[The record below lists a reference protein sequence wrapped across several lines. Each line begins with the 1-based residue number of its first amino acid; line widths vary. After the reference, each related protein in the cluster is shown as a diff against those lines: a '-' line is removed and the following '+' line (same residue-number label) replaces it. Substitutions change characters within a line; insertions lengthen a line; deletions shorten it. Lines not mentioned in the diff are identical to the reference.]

1 MPILNNIG
9 EIVSEFCIPTI
20 IGIFTFATPLILQT
34 ISRIDDKY
42 ESTLLARLFM
52 KDWICR
58 VFIGVGISSFI
69 FVLLWIL
76 KLPRVVDWG
85 VLNIWIDNSASLILL
100 LITVAWIVMTCC
112 VLSLT
117 YVYYVPQYLVNRL
130 QKQYD
135 AHPNDIIYFVGI
147 SKVLNY
153 SISQSK
159 EEENVICQTY
169 SSIVKILIKN
179 RSQKEGQEVIYPD
192 EFYEAI
198 LEANE
203 KLLKREH
210 KTRSFL
216 NNTSFISVLIDDYQ
230 KTAISD
236 KTYQYMWLGLR
247 QAVLYNNSE
256 AIKAYWEKAH
266 QYANFALDRIH
277 PEYDKDFN
285 IVNKEALDQQKT
297 IKEKFVEFH
306 YALGGLLLYH
316 KMYDT
321 LEYIMSW
328 TNQQPPKYILVPSTM
343 SEVINMYMQIAFKDG
358 IRGFMYYE
366 SHYPFIG
373 VRGVNAS
380 DIIRFW
386 IKKYMA
392 VLFLRQYTLHSYY
405 IYEDTLQMPHIPES
419 MSEKYAWNNELN
431 VLKDLLHE
439 LCVDKETLNALGL
452 QHMSDSQWF
461 VEKGKTVPSE
471 LIESFKA
478 QIEHDMERT
487 RKEQSISKTKLE
499 EFYTATLSILC
510 PVFTQYESFFGN
522 SSITENYNKIHII
535 GSHQIM
541 DKQAFVDDQE
551 ICHANADSV
560 VAEHASFEFRHL
572 ALNIFMYMQ
581 SRRYILKEQ
590 DIWTAINNLSYDK
603 NDFAIFSI
611 GNNLNY
617 LKLKE
622 SKLQNT
628 NGEWSYNGISIVDIH
643 HGINDLVS
651 QSLWIIRRSDLPY
664 LVFNKISNEEAI
676 HKYQLC
682 EIDEKYHIFA
692 SIVDVYATPTI
703 KKELEDRKILD
714 AETKAVVCV
723 DFNAEVRC
731 RKTAKAIQLKIYSQF
746 GNKEQV
752 NSVEDVDANWL
763 QSV

>member
-42 ESTLLARLFM
+42 ESTLLAKLFV
-52 KDWICR
+52 KDWVCR
-58 VFIGVGISSFI
+58 TFIGIGIGSF
-69 FVLLWIL
+69 VSLLLWML
-76 KLPRVVDWG
+76 NLPRVVDWG
-85 VLNIWIDNSASLILL
+85 VLNVWIDNSASLILL
-100 LITVAWIVMTCC
+100 ISVIALIVAACGI
-112 VLSLT
+112 LYLT
-117 YVYYVPQYLVNRL
+117 YTYYIPKKLVARL
-130 QKQYD
+130 QTQCKT
-135 AHPNDIIYFVGI
+135 HPNERIYFDGV

-153 SISQSK
+153 SISK
-159 EEENVICQTY
+159 ADEELARQTY
-169 SSIVKILIKN
+169 SAIIDVLIKIIAN
-179 RSQKEGQEVIYPD
+179 KSGQEVIYPD
-192 EFYEAI
+192 EFYDAVF
-198 LEANE
+198 EANE
-203 KLLKREH
+203 RLLKRER
-210 KTRSFL
+210 KTLSYL
-216 NNTSFISVLIDDYQ
+216 NEGSMLYIFIDKAQQTI
-230 KTAISD
+230 ISD

-256 AIKAYWEKAH
+256 AIKAYWERAH
-266 QYANFALDRIH
+266 QYANFALERIH
-277 PEYDKDFN
+277 PEFDNDFK
-285 IVNKEALDQQKT
+285 IVNIDALNQQKI
-297 IKEKFVEFH
+297 IKEKFIEFH
-306 YALGGLLLYH
+306 YALGGLLLCH

-321 LEYIMSW
+321 LLYIMSW

-358 IRGFMYYE
+358 IRGFIYYE

-373 VRGVNAS
+373 VRGVNSS

-439 LCVDKETLNALGL
+439 LCEDKETLNALGL
-452 QHMSDSQWF
+452 QHMSDTQWF

-478 QIEHDMERT
+478 QIEYDMERT

-522 SSITENYNKIHII
+522 SSITEKYNKIHII

-551 ICHANADSV
+551 ICHANADSI
-560 VAEHASFEFRHL
+560 VAEHASFEFRQL

-603 NDFAIFSI
+603 NDFVIFSI

-731 RKTAKAIQLKIYSQF
+731 KKTAKAIQLKIYSQF
-746 GNKEQV
+746 GNKEQA

>member
-42 ESTLLARLFM
+42 ESTLLAKLFV
-52 KDWICR
+52 KDWVCR
-58 VFIGVGISSFI
+58 TFIGIGIGSF
-69 FVLLWIL
+69 VSLLLWML
-76 KLPRVVDWG
+76 NLPRVVDWG
-85 VLNIWIDNSASLILL
+85 ILNVWVDNSASLILL
-100 LITVAWIVMTCC
+100 ISVIALIVAACGI
-112 VLSLT
+112 LYLT
-117 YVYYVPQYLVNRL
+117 YTYYIPKKLVARL
-130 QKQYD
+130 QKQCNT
-135 AHPNDIIYFVGI
+135 HLNERIYFDGV

-153 SISQSK
+153 SISK
-159 EEENVICQTY
+159 ADEELARQTY
-169 SSIVKILIKN
+169 SAIIDVLIKTRTN
-179 RSQKEGQEVIYPD
+179 KSGQEIIYPD
-192 EFYEAI
+192 EFYDAVF
-198 LEANE
+198 EANE
-203 KLLKREH
+203 RLLKRER
-210 KTRSFL
+210 KTLSYL
-216 NNTSFISVLIDDYQ
+216 NEGSMLSIFIDEVQQTI
-230 KTAISD
+230 ISD
-236 KTYQYMWLGLR
+236 KTYQYMWLELR

-392 VLFLRQYTLHSYY
+392 VLFLRQYTLHSHY
-405 IYEDTLQMPHIPES
+405 IYEDTLQLPRVPES
-419 MSEKYAWNNELN
+419 MSEKYAWNNELDI
-431 VLKDLLHE
+431 LQDLLQKICADTE
-439 LCVDKETLNALGL
+439 MLEALGY
-452 QHMSDSQWF
+452 QHMSDKQWF
-461 VEKGKTVPSE
+461 VENGKPVPPE
-471 LIESFKA
+471 LIESFKT

-499 EFYTATLSILC
+499 EFYTATRSILC
-510 PVFTQYESFFGN
+510 PVFAQYQSLFGN
-522 SSITENYNKIHII
+522 ISITENYNKISII

-541 DKQAFVDDQE
+541 DKQAFVEDQE
-551 ICHANADSV
+551 ICHANADSI
-560 VAEHASFEFRHL
+560 VAEHASLDFRQL
-572 ALNIFMYMQ
+572 ALNIFIYMQ

-590 DIWTAINNLSYDK
+590 DVWTTINNLPNDK
-603 NDFAIFSI
+603 NDFVIFSI

-628 NGEWSYNGISIVDIH
+628 NGRWSYNGIPIIDIH
-643 HGINDLVS
+643 HSMNDLVS
-651 QSLWIIRRSDLPY
+651 QSLWITRKSDVPY
-664 LVFNKISNEEAI
+664 LMFNKISNENDI
-676 HKYQLC
+676 SKYQLS
-682 EIDEKYHIFA
+682 EIDEQYHMFA

-731 RKTAKAIQLKIYSQF
+731 KKTAKAIQLKIYSQF
-746 GNKEQV
+746 GNKEQA

>member
-42 ESTLLARLFM
+42 ESTLLAKLFV
-52 KDWICR
+52 KDWVCR
-58 VFIGVGISSFI
+58 TFIGIGIGSF
-69 FVLLWIL
+69 VSLLLWML
-76 KLPRVVDWG
+76 NLPRVVDWG
-85 VLNIWIDNSASLILL
+85 VLNVWIDNSASLILL
-100 LITVAWIVMTCC
+100 ISVIALIVAACGI
-112 VLSLT
+112 LYLT
-117 YVYYVPQYLVNRL
+117 YTYYIPKKLVARL
-130 QKQYD
+130 QKQCNT
-135 AHPNDIIYFVGI
+135 HLNERIYFDGV

-153 SISQSK
+153 SISK
-159 EEENVICQTY
+159 ADEELARQTY
-169 SSIVKILIKN
+169 SAIIDVLIKT
-179 RSQKEGQEVIYPD
+179 RTDKSGQEVVYPD
-192 EFYEAI
+192 EFYDAVF
-198 LEANE
+198 EANE
-203 KLLKREH
+203 RLLKRER
-210 KTRSFL
+210 KTLSYL
-216 NNTSFISVLIDDYQ
+216 NEGSMLSIFIDEVQQTI
-230 KTAISD
+230 ISD

-285 IVNKEALDQQKT
+285 IVNKEALGQQKT

-358 IRGFMYYE
+358 SRGFMYYE

-386 IKKYMA
+386 IKKYMV
-392 VLFLRQYTLHSYY
+392 VLFLRQYTLNTYY
-405 IYEDTLQMPHIPES
+405 IYEDTLQMPRVPES
-419 MSEKYAWNNELN
+419 MSEKYAWNNELD
-431 VLKDLLHE
+431 VLKDLLQKICADTE
-439 LCVDKETLNALGL
+439 MLEALGY
-452 QHMSDSQWF
+452 QHMSDKQWF
-461 VEKGKTVPSE
+461 VENGKPVPPE

-499 EFYTATLSILC
+499 EFYTATRSILC
-510 PVFTQYESFFGN
+510 PVFAQYQSLFGN
-522 SSITENYNKIHII
+522 LSITENYNKISII

-551 ICHANADSV
+551 ICHANADSI
-560 VAEHASFEFRHL
+560 VAEHASFEFQQL

-590 DIWTAINNLSYDK
+590 DVWTIIKNLPNNK
-603 NDFAIFSI
+603 NDFVIFSI
-611 GNNLNY
+611 GINLNY

-622 SKLQNT
+622 SGLQNT
-628 NGEWSYNGISIVDIH
+628 NGEWSYNGIPIFDIH
-643 HGINDLVS
+643 HSMNDLVS
-651 QSLWIIRRSDLPY
+651 QSLWIIRKSDVPY
-664 LVFNKISNEEAI
+664 LVFNKISNEDDI
-676 HKYQLC
+676 SKYKLS
-682 EIDEKYHIFA
+682 EIDEQYHIFA

-723 DFNAEVRC
+723 DFNAEIRC
-731 RKTAKAIQLKIYSQF
+731 KKTAKAIQLKIYSQF
-746 GNKEQV
+746 GNKEQAH
-752 NSVEDVDANWL
+752 SVEDVNANWL
-763 QSV
+763 

>member
-42 ESTLLARLFM
+42 ESTLLAKLFV
-52 KDWICR
+52 KDWVCR
-58 VFIGVGISSFI
+58 TFIGIGIGSF
-69 FVLLWIL
+69 VSLLLWML
-76 KLPRVVDWG
+76 NLPRVVDWG
-85 VLNIWIDNSASLILL
+85 ILNVWVDNSASLILL
-100 LITVAWIVMTCC
+100 ISVIALIVAACGI
-112 VLSLT
+112 LYLT
-117 YVYYVPQYLVNRL
+117 YTYYIPKKLVARL
-130 QKQYD
+130 QKQCNT
-135 AHPNDIIYFVGI
+135 HLNERIYFDGV

-153 SISQSK
+153 SISK
-159 EEENVICQTY
+159 ADEELARQTY
-169 SSIVKILIKN
+169 SAIIDVLIKTRTN
-179 RSQKEGQEVIYPD
+179 KSGQEIIYPD
-192 EFYEAI
+192 EFYDAVF
-198 LEANE
+198 EANE
-203 KLLKREH
+203 RLLKRER
-210 KTRSFL
+210 KTLSYL
-216 NNTSFISVLIDDYQ
+216 NEGSMLSIFIDEVQQTI
-230 KTAISD
+230 ISD
-236 KTYQYMWLGLR
+236 KTYQYMWLELR

-392 VLFLRQYTLHSYY
+392 VLFLRQYTLHSHY
-405 IYEDTLQMPHIPES
+405 IYEDTLQLPRVPES
-419 MSEKYAWNNELN
+419 MSEKYAWNNELDI
-431 VLKDLLHE
+431 LQDLLQKICADTE
-439 LCVDKETLNALGL
+439 MLEALGY
-452 QHMSDSQWF
+452 QHMSDKQWF
-461 VEKGKTVPSE
+461 VENGKPVPPE
-471 LIESFKA
+471 LIESFKT

-499 EFYTATLSILC
+499 EFYTATRSILC
-510 PVFTQYESFFGN
+510 PVFAQYQSLFGN
-522 SSITENYNKIHII
+522 ISITENYNKISII

-541 DKQAFVDDQE
+541 DKQAFVEDQE
-551 ICHANADSV
+551 ICHANADSI
-560 VAEHASFEFRHL
+560 VAEHASLDFRQL
-572 ALNIFMYMQ
+572 ALNIFIYMQ

-590 DIWTAINNLSYDK
+590 DVWTTINNLPNDK
-603 NDFAIFSI
+603 NDFVIFSI

-628 NGEWSYNGISIVDIH
+628 NGRWSYNGIPIIDIH
-643 HGINDLVS
+643 HSMNDLVS
-651 QSLWIIRRSDLPY
+651 QSLWITRKSDVPY
-664 LVFNKISNEEAI
+664 LMFNKISNENDI
-676 HKYQLC
+676 SKYQLS
-682 EIDEKYHIFA
+682 EIDEQYHIFA

-731 RKTAKAIQLKIYSQF
+731 KKTAKAIQLKIYSQF
-746 GNKEQV
+746 GNKEQA

>member
-42 ESTLLARLFM
+42 ESTLLAKLFV
-52 KDWICR
+52 KDWVCR
-58 VFIGVGISSFI
+58 TFIGIGIGSF
-69 FVLLWIL
+69 VSLLLWML
-76 KLPRVVDWG
+76 NLPRVVDWG
-85 VLNIWIDNSASLILL
+85 VLNVWIDNSASLILL
-100 LITVAWIVMTCC
+100 ISVIALIVAACGI
-112 VLSLT
+112 LYLT
-117 YVYYVPQYLVNRL
+117 YTYYIPKKLVARL
-130 QKQYD
+130 QKQCNT
-135 AHPNDIIYFVGI
+135 HLNERIYFDGV

-153 SISQSK
+153 SISK
-159 EEENVICQTY
+159 ADEELARQTY
-169 SSIVKILIKN
+169 SAIIDVLIKT
-179 RSQKEGQEVIYPD
+179 RTDKSGQEVVYPD
-192 EFYEAI
+192 EFYDAVF
-198 LEANE
+198 EANE
-203 KLLKREH
+203 RLLKRER
-210 KTRSFL
+210 KTLSYL
-216 NNTSFISVLIDDYQ
+216 NEGSMLSIFIDEVQQTI
-230 KTAISD
+230 ISD

-285 IVNKEALDQQKT
+285 IVNKEALGQQKT

-358 IRGFMYYE
+358 SRGFMYYE

-386 IKKYMA
+386 IKKYMV
-392 VLFLRQYTLHSYY
+392 VLFLRQYTLNTYY
-405 IYEDTLQMPHIPES
+405 IYEDTLQMPRVPES
-419 MSEKYAWNNELN
+419 MSERYAWNNELD
-431 VLKDLLHE
+431 VLKDLLQKICADTE
-439 LCVDKETLNALGL
+439 MLEALGY
-452 QHMSDSQWF
+452 QHMSEKQWF
-461 VEKGKTVPSE
+461 VENGKPVPPE

-499 EFYTATLSILC
+499 EFYTATRSILC
-510 PVFTQYESFFGN
+510 PVFAQYQSLFGN
-522 SSITENYNKIHII
+522 LSITENYNKISII

-551 ICHANADSV
+551 ICHANADSI
-560 VAEHASFEFRHL
+560 VAEHASFEFQQL

-590 DIWTAINNLSYDK
+590 DVWTIIKNLPNNK
-603 NDFAIFSI
+603 NDFVIFSI
-611 GNNLNY
+611 GINLNY

-622 SKLQNT
+622 SGLQNT
-628 NGEWSYNGISIVDIH
+628 NGEWSYNGIPIFDIH
-643 HGINDLVS
+643 HSMNDLVS
-651 QSLWIIRRSDLPY
+651 QSLWIIRKSDVPY
-664 LVFNKISNEEAI
+664 LVFNKISNEDDI
-676 HKYQLC
+676 SKYKLS
-682 EIDEKYHIFA
+682 EIDEQYHIFA

-723 DFNAEVRC
+723 DFNAEIRC
-731 RKTAKAIQLKIYSQF
+731 KKTAKAIQLKIYSQF
-746 GNKEQV
+746 GNKEQAH
-752 NSVEDVDANWL
+752 SVEDVNANWL
-763 QSV
+763 

>member
-42 ESTLLARLFM
+42 ESTLLAKLFV
-52 KDWICR
+52 KDWVCR
-58 VFIGVGISSFI
+58 TFIGIGIGSF
-69 FVLLWIL
+69 VSLLLWML
-76 KLPRVVDWG
+76 NLPRVVDWG
-85 VLNIWIDNSASLILL
+85 VLNVWIDNSASLILL
-100 LITVAWIVMTCC
+100 ISVIALIVAACGI
-112 VLSLT
+112 LYLT
-117 YVYYVPQYLVNRL
+117 YTYYIPKKLVARL
-130 QKQYD
+130 QKQCNT
-135 AHPNDIIYFVGI
+135 HLNERIYFDGV

-153 SISQSK
+153 SISK
-159 EEENVICQTY
+159 ADEELARQTY
-169 SSIVKILIKN
+169 SAIIDVLIKTRTN
-179 RSQKEGQEVIYPD
+179 KSGQEIIYPD
-192 EFYEAI
+192 EFYDAVF
-198 LEANE
+198 EANE
-203 KLLKREH
+203 RLLKRER
-210 KTRSFL
+210 KTLSYL
-216 NNTSFISVLIDDYQ
+216 NEGSMLSIFIDEVQQTI
-230 KTAISD
+230 ISD

-358 IRGFMYYE
+358 SRGFMYYE

-386 IKKYMA
+386 MKKYMV
-392 VLFLRQYTLHSYY
+392 VLFLRQYTLNTYY
-405 IYEDTLQMPHIPES
+405 IYEDTLQMPRVPES
-419 MSEKYAWNNELN
+419 MSEKYAWNNELD
-431 VLKDLLHE
+431 VLKDLLQKICADTE
-439 LCVDKETLNALGL
+439 MLEALGY
-452 QHMSDSQWF
+452 QHMSDKQWF
-461 VEKGKTVPSE
+461 VENGKPVPPE

-499 EFYTATLSILC
+499 EFYTATRSILC
-510 PVFTQYESFFGN
+510 PVFAQYQSLFGN
-522 SSITENYNKIHII
+522 LSITENYNKISII

-551 ICHANADSV
+551 ICHANADSI
-560 VAEHASFEFRHL
+560 VAEHASFEFRQL
-572 ALNIFMYMQ
+572 ALNIFMYTQ

-590 DIWTAINNLSYDK
+590 DIWTAINNLSYDN
-603 NDFAIFSI
+603 NDFVIFSI

-664 LVFNKISNEEAI
+664 LVFKKISNEGAI
-676 HKYQLC
+676 HKYQLY

-731 RKTAKAIQLKIYSQF
+731 KKTAKAIQLKIYSQF
-746 GNKEQV
+746 GNKEQA

>member
-42 ESTLLARLFM
+42 ESTLLAKLFV
-52 KDWICR
+52 KDWVCR
-58 VFIGVGISSFI
+58 TFIGIGIGSF
-69 FVLLWIL
+69 VSLLLWML
-76 KLPRVVDWG
+76 NLPRVVDWG
-85 VLNIWIDNSASLILL
+85 VLNVWIDNSASLILL
-100 LITVAWIVMTCC
+100 ISVIALIVAACGI
-112 VLSLT
+112 LYLT
-117 YVYYVPQYLVNRL
+117 YTYYIPKKLVARL
-130 QKQYD
+130 QTQCKT
-135 AHPNDIIYFVGI
+135 HPNERIYFDGV

-153 SISQSK
+153 SISK
-159 EEENVICQTY
+159 ADEELARQTY
-169 SSIVKILIKN
+169 SAIINVPIKT
-179 RSQKEGQEVIYPD
+179 RSDKSGQEVIYPD
-192 EFYEAI
+192 EFYDAVF
-198 LEANE
+198 EANE
-203 KLLKREH
+203 RLLKRER
-210 KTRSFL
+210 KTLSYL
-216 NNTSFISVLIDDYQ
+216 NEGSMLYIFIDKAQQTI
-230 KTAISD
+230 ISD

-439 LCVDKETLNALGL
+439 LCEDKETLNALGL

-603 NDFAIFSI
+603 NDFVIFSI

-746 GNKEQV
+746 GNKEQA

>member
-1 MPILNNIG
+1 
-9 EIVSEFCIPTI
+9 
-20 IGIFTFATPLILQT
+20 
-34 ISRIDDKY
+34 
-42 ESTLLARLFM
+42 
-52 KDWICR
+52 
-58 VFIGVGISSFI
+58 
-69 FVLLWIL
+69 
-76 KLPRVVDWG
+76 
-85 VLNIWIDNSASLILL
+85 
-100 LITVAWIVMTCC
+100 
-112 VLSLT
+112 
-117 YVYYVPQYLVNRL
+117 VNRL

-266 QYANFALDRIH
+266 QYANFVLDRIH

-285 IVNKEALDQQKT
+285 VVNKEALDQQKT

-392 VLFLRQYTLHSYY
+392 VLFLRQYTLHSHY
-405 IYEDTLQMPHIPES
+405 IYEDTLQLPRVPES
-419 MSEKYAWNNELN
+419 MSEKYAWNNELDI
-431 VLKDLLHE
+431 LQDLLQKICADTE
-439 LCVDKETLNALGL
+439 MLEALGY
-452 QHMSDSQWF
+452 QHMSDKQWF
-461 VEKGKTVPSE
+461 VEKGKPAPYE

-478 QIEHDMERT
+478 QIEHDMEQT
-487 RKEQSISKTKLE
+487 RREQPVSKAKLKK
-499 EFYTATLSILC
+499 FYD
-510 PVFTQYESFFGN
+510 
-522 SSITENYNKIHII
+522 ITRDVLHTTFVRYQSYFNNPPII
-535 GSHQIM
+535 GEYHRITIGGYHQIM
-541 DKQAFVDDQE
+541 DKQAFVEDQE
-551 ICHANADSV
+551 ICHANADSI
-560 VAEHASFEFRHL
+560 VAEHASFEFRQL
-572 ALNIFMYMQ
+572 ALNIFIYMQ
-581 SRRYILKEQ
+581 SRSYILKEQ
-590 DIWTAINNLSYDK
+590 DVWTAINNLPNN
-603 NDFAIFSI
+603 NDLVIFSI

-617 LKLKE
+617 LSQNE
-622 SKLQNT
+622 PNLQNT
-628 NGEWSYNGISIVDIH
+628 DGEWIYNGICVVDIGEH
-643 HGINDLVS
+643 INGLVS
-651 QSLWIIRRSDLPY
+651 QSLWILKKSDIPCIIFNNLSNYPY
-664 LVFNKISNEEAI
+664 VK
-676 HKYQLC
+676 KYQLE
-682 EIDEKYHIFA
+682 EIDNMCHIYA
-692 SIVDVYATPTI
+692 SIVDVNTDSDI
-703 KKELEDRKILD
+703 RKELEDAKILD
-714 AETKAVVCV
+714 ASKKVIVSV
-723 DFNAEVRC
+723 DFNTEIRC
-731 RKTAKAIQLKIYSQF
+731 KRTAKVIQLRIYSQF
-746 GNKEQV
+746 GNKEQA

-763 QSV
+763 

>member
-42 ESTLLARLFM
+42 ESTLLAKLFV
-52 KDWICR
+52 KDWVCR
-58 VFIGVGISSFI
+58 TFIGIGIGSF
-69 FVLLWIL
+69 VSLLLWML
-76 KLPRVVDWG
+76 NLPRVVDWG
-85 VLNIWIDNSASLILL
+85 VLNVWIDNSASLILL
-100 LITVAWIVMTCC
+100 ILVIALIIAACGI
-112 VLSLT
+112 LYLT
-117 YVYYVPQYLVNRL
+117 YTYYIPKKLVARL
-130 QKQYD
+130 QTQCKT
-135 AHPNDIIYFVGI
+135 HPNERIYFDGV

-153 SISQSK
+153 SISK
-159 EEENVICQTY
+159 ADEELARQTY
-169 SSIVKILIKN
+169 SAIINVPIKT
-179 RSQKEGQEVIYPD
+179 RSDKSGQEVIYPD
-192 EFYEAI
+192 EFYDAVF
-198 LEANE
+198 EANE
-203 KLLKREH
+203 RLLKRER
-210 KTRSFL
+210 KTLSYL
-216 NNTSFISVLIDDYQ
+216 NEGSMLSIFIDEVQQTI
-230 KTAISD
+230 ISD

-285 IVNKEALDQQKT
+285 IVNKEALGQQKT

-358 IRGFMYYE
+358 SRGFMYYE

-386 IKKYMA
+386 IKKYMV
-392 VLFLRQYTLHSYY
+392 VLFLRQYTLNTYY
-405 IYEDTLQMPHIPES
+405 IYEDTLQMPRVPES
-419 MSEKYAWNNELN
+419 MSEKYAWNNELD
-431 VLKDLLHE
+431 VLKDLLQKICADTE
-439 LCVDKETLNALGL
+439 MLEALGY
-452 QHMSDSQWF
+452 QHMSDKQWF
-461 VEKGKTVPSE
+461 VENGKPVPPE

-603 NDFAIFSI
+603 NDFVIFSI

-664 LVFNKISNEEAI
+664 LVFNKISNEEAM

-731 RKTAKAIQLKIYSQF
+731 KKTAKAIQLKIYSQF
-746 GNKEQV
+746 GNKEQA